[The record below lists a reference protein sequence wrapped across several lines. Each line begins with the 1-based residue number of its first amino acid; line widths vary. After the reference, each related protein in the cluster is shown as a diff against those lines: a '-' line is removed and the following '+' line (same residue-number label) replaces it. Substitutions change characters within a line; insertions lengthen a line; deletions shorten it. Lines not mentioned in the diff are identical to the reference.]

1 MQPFSEFLRDYIRD
15 KYYEFMNDIQT
26 EVNLF
31 EWSDHY
37 FKQKKLASRNTN
49 SLLQKEVAHRFLITN
64 TKVSSDKVIYTH
76 VISNISPNISNTI
89 DKSTNHVYKTY
100 PCEVSD
106 KLLIPKQQITD
117 NIYSITK
124 QTLMTINNT
133 NQQNKINLIKK
144 QMR

>member
-1 MQPFSEFLRDYIRD
+1 
-15 KYYEFMNDIQT
+15 MNDMQT

-31 EWSDHY
+31 EWFDHY

-49 SLLQKEVAHRFLITN
+49 SLLQKEVAHRSLITN
-64 TKVSSDKVIYTH
+64 IKVSSDKVIHTY
-76 VISNISPNISNTI
+76 VISNIPPNISNTI

-106 KLLIPKQQITD
+106 KLLTPKQQITD
-117 NIYSITK
+117 NIYSTTK

-133 NQQNKINLIKK
+133 NQQNKINLVKK